1 MKHYQS
7 IAIVALV
14 AMAGPYFH
22 VPGVAATGQRS
33 YPCFRSVQAPKVD
46 GEIAADEGW
55 KSIPG
60 ATGFYKLGGG
70 FTEAKQS
77 TVRATWDTEALYV
90 AMECEE
96 PDIGE
101 VKGERRDGEDLW
113 LDNSVEIFVQPKDSA
128 STYQF
133 IANTVGA
140 RQGGEGNPGHTTW
153 QAAAQK
159 YRDAWV
165 IEVRIPF
172 SVLGRTPKQGDVWTA
187 TFCRN
192 IFVTTS
198 GGDKFTCWAPLVSR
212 FFEPENFG
220 ELQFLASPGSEPQAR
235 QSEQEMN
242 REYRAYLEA
251 EAAEAGKAVITCEEV
266 LARGEQL
273 PKYQQKASEIR
284 KQWNAIQA
292 ALHDPR
298 TASLKDLRQAI
309 RKARPLTQESENL
322 KYRILLEELFK
333 GE

>member
-1 MKHYQS
+1 MKYYQR
-7 IAIVALV
+7 IAIATLVAL
-14 AMAGPYFH
+14 AGTHIPLQ
-22 VPGVAATGQRS
+22 GVAAAGQRS
-33 YPCFRSVQAPKVD
+33 YPCYRSVQAPKMD
-46 GEIAADEGW
+46 GEIVEDEGW

-70 FTEAKQS
+70 YTEAKQS

-90 AMECEE
+90 AMHCEE
-96 PDIGE
+96 PDIGA
-101 VKGERRDGEDLW
+101 VKGERRDGEELW
-113 LDNSVEIFVQPKDSA
+113 LDNSVEIFIQPKDSA
-128 STYQF
+128 SIYQF
-133 IANTVGA
+133 IVNTLGA

-153 QAAAQK
+153 QAAAHK
-159 YRDAWV
+159 YQDAWGV
-165 IEVRIPF
+165 EVRIPF
-172 SVLGRTPKQGDVWTA
+172 SVLGRTPKAGDVWTA

-192 IFVTTS
+192 IFVTAS

-212 FFEPENFG
+212 FLEPENFG
-220 ELQFLASPGSEPQAR
+220 ELKFLASPGSEPQAR
-235 QSEQEMN
+235 QSEQEMS

-251 EAAEAGKAVITCEEV
+251 QAAEAGKAVTACEEV

-309 RKARPLTQESENL
+309 SKSRPLTQESENL

-333 GE
+333 DE